1 MKQLI
6 FFSLLFTLG
15 CEPFMEEKKQITF
28 ETIDTDFSKG
38 RLNHNQTHSL
48 TDLEKF
54 HGHLCDGLVV
64 GALAIDQGMKV
75 LYPDGPI
82 DRTNLRIVSQP
93 SPCLTDAAIYLTG
106 GRYQFNTFYVE
117 TNFRGI
123 YIIQRVDDKRAV
135 SISLNEGV
143 KPAEIDSLGSLAI
156 RQKLSACQIDE
167 LKLLEDDFTDFLLR
181 SNPEKLFTISE
192 IDDFVWNPNPKN
204 DYLKSDILNKN
215 IPDCK

>member
-6 FFSLLFTLG
+6 FLSLLFTLG

-64 GALAIDQGMKV
+64 GALAIEQGMKM

-93 SPCLTDAAIYLTG
+93 SPC
-106 GRYQFNTFYVE
+106 
-117 TNFRGI
+117 
-123 YIIQRVDDKRAV
+123 

-143 KPAEIDSLGSLAI
+143 KPAEIDSLGSLATQ
-156 RQKLSACQIDE
+156 QKLSACQIDE
-167 LKLLEDDFTDFLLR
+167 LKLMEDDFTDFLLR
-181 SNPEKLFTISE
+181 SNPEKLFTVSE
-192 IDDFVWNPNPKN
+192 INDFVWNPNPKN

-215 IPDCK
+215 APDCK

>member
-1 MKQLI
+1 
-6 FFSLLFTLG
+6 
-15 CEPFMEEKKQITF
+15 MEEKKQITF

-123 YIIQRVDDKRAV
+123 YIIQRIDDKRAV
-135 SISLNEGV
+135 SISMNEGV

-181 SNPEKLFTISE
+181 SNPEKLFTVSE